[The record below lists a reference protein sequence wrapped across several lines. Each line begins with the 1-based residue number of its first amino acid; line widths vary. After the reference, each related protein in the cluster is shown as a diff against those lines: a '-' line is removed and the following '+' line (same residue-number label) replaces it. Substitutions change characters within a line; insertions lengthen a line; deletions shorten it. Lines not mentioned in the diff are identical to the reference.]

1 MPRRCF
7 PSIASIAAVALSLAA
22 CGGGSATFDA
32 PPPSIDAGIDAP
44 NSNIDAGTHPATVVQ
59 CQTLTPLTSGVCATT
74 AGTDG
79 ELLTGTVLTPDTIYV
94 GGQVAVD
101 NTGTITC
108 VACDCTTGT
117 GAASAQATTISCP
130 QGVISPGLINT
141 HDHITFAQNSPYT
154 NTGERYEQRHD
165 WREGLR
171 GHHKIS
177 STGSA
182 TNDQISWGE
191 LRFLFGGATST
202 VGSGG
207 AAGLLRNLDKSAEEE
222 GLGETAVDF
231 STFPLNDSSGTQLTS
246 TCNYGASPDT
256 EASIVGDTSYEP
268 HVSEGVDSVARNEF
282 LCMSSATYD
291 TTAPGVSHNLT
302 VAKTAMIHAVGLT
315 PADYGDMAANSTKL
329 IWSPRSNITLYGNT
343 AQVTVA
349 SRMGVEIALGT
360 DWMPTGSMNMLR
372 ELQCADSYNQT
383 YLGKFFTDE
392 DLWKMVTTNA
402 ADVTATSDKLGTIA
416 VGTTA
421 DIAIFDGSVNQTY
434 RAVINAKPQNVALVL
449 RAGTPLY
456 GESTTISAMP
466 NATGCDTI
474 NVCGATQQVCLTSEI
489 GKNLSALTASVGSDY
504 AAFFCDTPTNEPSCT
519 PSRPAAVN
527 NSTIYTGAITA
538 DDIDG
543 DGIPNATDN
552 CPSVFNP
559 IRPLDN
565 GVQADA
571 DADGVGD
578 ACDVCPI
585 NANTTVCTTI
595 DPNDNDGDGVPNSSD
610 NCPTVANPD
619 QADADGDHKGDV
631 CDACP
636 HDSNPGTQGCPATI
650 YEVKNPADPN
660 AVAVGATVHID
671 NALVTGVGSNG
682 FFVQIKEGDP
692 AYVEANG
699 ANFSGIFVFVGTTSP
714 FLSSATVGARVSI
727 DGVVAAFG
735 GEIELSTVSNVTVT
749 AVGPEAP
756 PAPIAAAIADVT
768 TNGPKAAALEGVI
781 VSIDGG
787 TVTSLTAQFN
797 EFTVQDS
804 TSASM
809 LIGALL
815 FATPTPTVGQNFG
828 GLTGIIAL
836 RGGSSILELRS
847 AADVV
852 AGTPT
857 LTAFG
862 PPLSFI
868 DVGQIAAPTFP
879 TPLTVTLSSPALV
892 DTFVAVTDSQG
903 DAASLTVVGGG
914 ATVLAGQTS
923 AVVLVNGLAQSP
935 GVTLTATL
943 DVAML
948 ATSVRVLG
956 AAEVPSTV
964 TLTPPTAVIAPNGT
978 VNYTVT
984 LDLPAP
990 TGDTV
995 VTLSQTP
1002 TTAGTLPIAFSV
1014 PAGQLSNTFSF
1025 VDNGS
1030 SASTVITATL
1040 GTMTSTSTITVT
1052 TAAQHLLINEV
1063 DYDQPASDTA
1073 EFIELFNPS
1082 AVAVDVSNIAVVLVN
1097 GANNQEYSRF
1107 SLSSL
1112 GTIGAGQY
1120 LVIGGATQTIG
1131 ASATLFTPSA
1141 WNATNNVQ
1149 NGNPDGLLLLDTS
1162 TNTVLDALSYGG
1174 PITLAS
1180 VTGVTGM
1187 ISLVEGTALPSTT
1200 IDSNTAI
1207 GSLSRLPD
1215 GTDTDNAA
1223 TDWNFT
1229 STPTPGAANQ

>member
-1 MPRRCF
+1 MPRRITPF
-7 PSIASIAAVALSLAA
+7 FATVAAITLCLAA
-22 CGGGSATFDA
+22 CGGGSASSDA
-32 PPPSIDAGIDAP
+32 PPSSTIDAGIDAP
-44 NSNIDAGTHPATVVQ
+44 GSGIDAGSHPATVVQ
-59 CQTLTPLTSGVCATT
+59 CQTLTPLSSGVCATT
-74 AGTDG
+74 AGTNG
-79 ELLTGTVLTPDTIYV
+79 ELLTGTILTPDTIYV

-141 HDHITFAQNSPYT
+141 HDHITYAQNSPYT
-154 NTGERYEQRHD
+154 DTGERYEQRHD

-171 GHHKIS
+171 GHHKIPAP
-177 STGSA
+177 GGA

-191 LRFLFGGATST
+191 MRFLFGGATST

-231 STFPLNDSSGTQLTS
+231 STFPLDDTSGIQLTS
-246 TCNYGASPDT
+246 TCNYGSSPDT

-268 HVSEGVDSVARNEF
+268 HVSEGIDSVARNEF
-282 LCMSSATYD
+282 LCMSSTTYD

-302 VAKTAMIHAVGLT
+302 VAKTAMLHAIGLLPT
-315 PADYGDMAANSTKL
+315 DYGDMAANGTKL
-329 IWSPRSNITLYGNT
+329 VWAPRSNITLYGNT
-343 AQVTVA
+343 AEVTVA

-360 DWMPTGSMNMLR
+360 DWMPTGSMNLLR
-372 ELQCADSYNQT
+372 ELQCADSFNQT
-383 YLGKFFTDE
+383 YLNKFFTDE

-402 ADVTATSDKLGTIA
+402 ADVTATSNKLGSIA
-416 VGTTA
+416 VGKTA
-421 DIAIFDGSVNQTY
+421 DLAIFDGSTNATY
-434 RAVINAKPQNVALVL
+434 RAVINAKAQNVALVL

-456 GESTTISAMP
+456 GEATTINTMTTAG
-466 NATGCDTI
+466 ACDAI
-474 NVCGATQQVCLTSEI
+474 NVCGASQAVCLTSEI
-489 GKNLSALTASVGSDY
+489 GKNLAALTTSVGSDY
-504 AAFFCDTPTNEPSCT
+504 AAFFCDVPDNEPSCT
-519 PSRPAAVN
+519 PSRPASVN
-527 NSTIYTGAITA
+527 SSTIYTGAITA

-571 DADGVGD
+571 DGDGVGD

-585 NANTTVCTTI
+585 NANTTTCTSV
-595 DPNDNDGDGVPNSSD
+595 DPNDSDGDGVPNATD

-619 QADADGDHKGDV
+619 QADADGDGKGDA

-636 HDSNPGTQGCPATI
+636 HDANPGTQGCPATI
-650 YEVKNPADPN
+650 YEVKDPGNPM
-660 AVAVGATVHID
+660 AVAVGATVHIS

-682 FFVQIKEGDP
+682 FFVQIKEGDVG
-692 AYVEANG
+692 YVDE
-699 ANFSGIFVFVGTTSP
+699 NFSGIFVFVGTTSP
-714 FLSSATVGARVSI
+714 FLASATVGARVAI
-727 DGVVAAFG
+727 DGVVTNFS

-756 PAPIAAAIADVT
+756 PAPIAAAISDVT
-768 TNGPKAAALEGVI
+768 TGGPKAAALEGVI

-787 TVTSLTAQFN
+787 TVTSLNAAFS
-797 EFTVQDS
+797 EFTVQDN

-809 LIGALL
+809 VIGALL

-836 RGGSSILELRS
+836 RASTSILELRT
-847 AADVV
+847 ADDVV
-852 AGTPT
+852 AGIPT

-862 PPLSFI
+862 PALSFI
-868 DVGQIAAPTFP
+868 DVGQSGAPTFP
-879 TPLTVTLSSPALV
+879 TPLTVTLSSPALT
-892 DTFVAVTDSQG
+892 DTFVAITDSQG
-903 DAASLTVVGGG
+903 DSSSLTIVGGG
-914 ATVLAGQTS
+914 VTVTAGNTTAQ
-923 AVVLVNGLAQSP
+923 VLVNGLAQSP
-935 GVTLTATL
+935 GVTLTASL
-943 DVAML
+943 DVAEL
-948 ATSVRVLG
+948 NTTVRVLG
-956 AAEVPSTV
+956 ASEVPSVV
-964 TLTPPTAVIAPNGT
+964 TLTPPAVTIAPGGT

-990 TGDTV
+990 TGGTSV
-995 VTLSQTP
+995 ALTSAP
-1002 TTAGTLPIAFSV
+1002 NMAGTLSPTV
-1014 PAGQLSNTFSF
+1014 NVTAGQLSATFTF
-1025 VDNGS
+1025 VDGS
-1030 SASTVITATL
+1030 NSTSTVITATL

-1063 DYDQPASDTA
+1063 DYDQPGTDTA

-1082 AVAVDVSNIAVVLVN
+1082 SATIDVSNIAVVLVN

-1112 GTIGAGQY
+1112 GTIAAGQY

-1131 ASATLFTPSA
+1131 ASATLFTPSS
-1141 WNATNNVQ
+1141 WNASNNVQ

-1162 TNTVLDALSYGG
+1162 SNTVIDALSYGG
-1174 PITLAS
+1174 PITAAV
-1180 VTGVTGM
+1180 VTGVTGTL
-1187 ISLVEGTALPSTT
+1187 SLVEGTALPSTT
-1200 IDSNTAI
+1200 IDSNTNI

-1223 TDWNFT
+1223 TDWAFT
-1229 STPTPGAANQ
+1229 ATPTPGAANH